1 MKHYIQT
8 SLWMLAALWG
18 LASCEKEEMMNYE
31 GVDALYFDVQ
41 YGAEHGNDNVWAH
54 QYYTYVS
61 FASLDNAESTELKL
75 KVCVAGSV
83 TDYDRPFQVEVVP
96 DSTTAITPDEYD
108 ALSTEQIIKAG
119 ENHTYITLTAKR
131 TERMLTDTVKI
142 QLRLIPNEY
151 FSLPFSEVGNI
162 PGRWTDTQTAYSSY
176 ANPTVHNIFM
186 NNVLEQPAGWNSV
199 TVSSNKNAFGQF
211 TAKKYQLMMDVTGF
225 TVDDFENRAI
235 MQSGRQAL
243 IARLVSS
250 YLMEQYNKGRDYW
263 VLDSDGSMMWVSGVS
278 WAHGTMPEEMLD

>member
-18 LASCEKEEMMNYE
+18 LASCEKEEMMDYE

-41 YGAEHGNDNVWAH
+41 YGAEHGNNNVWAH

-61 FASLDNAESTELKL
+61 FASLDNAESTGLKL

-176 ANPTVHNIFM
+176 ANPTVHNIFT
-186 NNVLEQPAGWNSV
+186 NNTWSDDGVRKAVFSIRKYQQMLGFSEKWTAEYVFNIISL
-199 TVSSNKNAFGQF
+199 
-211 TAKKYQLMMDVTGF
+211 AKKEPKPSQEDIDKAESKMK
-225 TVDDFENRAI
+225 R
-235 MQSGRQAL
+235 
-243 IARLVSS
+243 
-250 YLMEQYNKGRDYW
+250 
-263 VLDSDGSMMWVSGVS
+263 
-278 WAHGTMPEEMLD
+278 